1 MSQIN
6 SRQTVLEYSDIRTL
20 YKFNN
25 DNAIEDFAALKAD
38 ISEIL
43 RQININEFTPLE
55 GSGNPEGVIISN
67 SSKTYVDTDLSPV
80 SVTMYYNNTIN
91 SNTGWVPVV

>member
-1 MSQIN
+1 MTQIN
-6 SRQTVLEYSDIRTL
+6 TRQTVLEYSDISSL
-20 YKFNN
+20 YNFKNS
-25 DNAIEDFAALKAD
+25 NAVEDFAALKD
-38 ISEIL
+38 DVFEIL
-43 RQININEFTPLE
+43 RQINANEFTPLE
-55 GSGNPEGVIISN
+55 GSGNPEGVITSN